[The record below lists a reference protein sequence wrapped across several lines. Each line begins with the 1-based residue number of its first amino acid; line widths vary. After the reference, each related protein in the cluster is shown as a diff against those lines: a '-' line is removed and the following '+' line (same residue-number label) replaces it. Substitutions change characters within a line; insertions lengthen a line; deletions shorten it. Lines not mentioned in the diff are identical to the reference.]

1 MVAHALVPVD
11 VLHFIVWFVQ
21 AFALNDMLESCALI
35 FSLKLNGIGLH
46 TYFLRSVSINKS
58 SYQTLTTL
66 FALEPIRQFKFKSSL
81 SIHVVKNIGT
91 FEVFWPTQDNASL
104 GNHII
109 LFAQ

>member
-1 MVAHALVPVD
+1 MKASAVMGEEHSAFKEFVLESWWRMPLFQWD
-11 VLHFIVWFVQ
+11 VLYFIVWFVQ

-66 FALEPIRQFKFKSSL
+66 FALEPIRQF
-81 SIHVVKNIGT
+81 
-91 FEVFWPTQDNASL
+91 
-104 GNHII
+104 
-109 LFAQ
+109 